1 MMFKLNVR
9 DMVKLKKYE
18 ENHVELKE
26 KWCEEQ
32 QRDLEKMFDMVEDL
46 IACAVASTN
55 SPQGYAQLQE
65 AKASFIREFMESAAK
80 YRHI

>member
-1 MMFKLNVR
+1 
-9 DMVKLKKYE
+9 
-18 ENHVELKE
+18 
-26 KWCEEQ
+26 
-32 QRDLEKMFDMVEDL
+32 MFDMVEDL

>member
-1 MMFKLNVR
+1 MMKLNVR

-26 KWCEEQ
+26 KWCEEH
-32 QRDLEKMFDMVEDL
+32 QRDLEKIFDMVEDL
-46 IACAVASTN
+46 IVCAVASTN
-55 SPQGYAQLQE
+55 SPQGYVQLQE
-65 AKASFIREFMESAAK
+65 AKQSFIREFMESAAN